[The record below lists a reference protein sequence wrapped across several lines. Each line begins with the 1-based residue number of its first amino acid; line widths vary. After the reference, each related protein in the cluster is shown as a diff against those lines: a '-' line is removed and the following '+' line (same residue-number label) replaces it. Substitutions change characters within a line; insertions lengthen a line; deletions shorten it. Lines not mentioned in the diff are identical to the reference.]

1 MNDQWKIL
9 VVDLLTTDGLQVCR
23 VSERWIKDEKII
35 CVPNYKGQRFDNAVK
50 KHEIPNNQF
59 HEYEYVK
66 RKVCGN
72 NLR

>member
-1 MNDQWKIL
+1 MD
-9 VVDLLTTDGLQVCR
+9 CR
-23 VSERWIKDEKII
+23 FAEYLKGGSKMKKS